1 MPSFSPLKTIKRVSK
16 SNLSQDNLTDLNSF
30 SIDAAISAASS
41 TTPKQEAALL
51 PSHQSFVTNTS
62 FATAND
68 TQQYES
74 TTPAASYFVDS
85 SDDENTNF
93 GNNDPLTRL
102 SRAANNV
109 EDEFAVFLNT
119 PSKSKTPTEIS
130 FKNPEETTPTTNM
143 ASKKSRAA
151 PVVATRVPNP
161 PAKAVVA
168 AAASSSSS
176 TKPAPQDAEAH
187 YDVAQTIYGAT
198 KDAWAWGKTVAVV
211 SNVLGLTEAVA
222 EKLLD
227 TTVHMTLPAI
237 DQDVVKP
244 NLKKL
249 DDDIVSPVILA
260 VWKLIEPAVGK
271 ADEMVLKPVID
282 EVLPRV
288 LAPLGLGGGESQKK
302 KEMDAKKKD
311 EMSAMIDAS
320 PTPEIIPALN

>member
-1 MPSFSPLKTIKRVSK
+1 M
-16 SNLSQDNLTDLNSF
+16 
-30 SIDAAISAASS
+30 
-41 TTPKQEAALL
+41 
-51 PSHQSFVTNTS
+51 
-62 FATAND
+62 
-68 TQQYES
+68 
-74 TTPAASYFVDS
+74 
-85 SDDENTNF
+85 
-93 GNNDPLTRL
+93 
-102 SRAANNV
+102 
-109 EDEFAVFLNT
+109 
-119 PSKSKTPTEIS
+119 
-130 FKNPEETTPTTNM
+130 
-143 ASKKSRAA
+143 
-151 PVVATRVPNP
+151 
-161 PAKAVVA
+161 
-168 AAASSSSS
+168 
-176 TKPAPQDAEAH
+176 
-187 YDVAQTIYGAT
+187 
-198 KDAWAWGKTVAVV
+198 AVV

-311 EMSAMIDAS
+311 EMAAMIDAS

>member
-1 MPSFSPLKTIKRVSK
+1 MPSFSPLKTIKRVSSK
-16 SNLSQDNLTDLNSF
+16 ANTNSSQDNLTDLNAF
-30 SIDAAISAASS
+30 SIDAAISAASTI
-41 TTPKQEAALL
+41 TTTKPL
-51 PSHQSFVTNTS
+51 PSHQSFVTNAS

-85 SDDENTNF
+85 SDDEEHPQGLNF
-93 GNNDPLTRL
+93 GNDPLTKL
-102 SRAANNV
+102 SRAN
-109 EDEFAVFLNT
+109 EDEFSSFLST
-119 PSKSKTPTEIS
+119 PTRKSAATPTEIS
-130 FKNPEETTPTTNM
+130 FKNPESNNNNM

-161 PAKAVVA
+161 PPKAVVA
-168 AAASSSSS
+168 V
-176 TKPAPQDAEAH
+176 KPAPQDQEGH
-187 YDVAQTIYGAT
+187 FDVAQTIYGAT
-198 KDAWAWGKTVAVV
+198 KDAWAWGKTVAVI

-222 EKLLD
+222 EKVLD
-227 TTVHMTLPAI
+227 TAVHMSLPAI

-260 VWKLIEPAVGK
+260 IWKLIEPAVGK
-271 ADEMVLKPVID
+271 ADEMVLKPVMD

-288 LAPLGLGGGESQKK
+288 LAPLGLLDNQKK
-302 KEMDAKKKD
+302 KNLDAKKED
-311 EMSAMIDAS
+311 ERSALIDAS

>member
-1 MPSFSPLKTIKRVSK
+1 MPSFSPLKTIKRVSSK
-16 SNLSQDNLTDLNSF
+16 ANPNSSQDNLTDLNAF
-30 SIDAAISAASS
+30 SIDAAISAASTS
-41 TTPKQEAALL
+41 TTTKPL

-85 SDDENTNF
+85 SDDDEEHPQGLNF
-93 GNNDPLTRL
+93 GNDPLANL
-102 SRAANNV
+102 SRAN
-109 EDEFAVFLNT
+109 EDEFSSFLST
-119 PSKSKTPTEIS
+119 PTRKSAATPTEIS
-130 FKNPEETTPTTNM
+130 FKNSEEATTTNNNNM
-143 ASKKSRAA
+143 AKVPRAA

-161 PAKAVVA
+161 PPKAVVA
-168 AAASSSSS
+168 A
-176 TKPAPQDAEAH
+176 KPAPQDQEGH
-187 YDVAQTIYGAT
+187 FDVAQTIYGAT
-198 KDAWAWGKTVAVV
+198 KDAWAWGKTVAVI

-222 EKLLD
+222 EKVLD
-227 TTVHMTLPAI
+227 TAVHMSLPAI

-244 NLKKL
+244 KLKKL

-260 VWKLIEPAVGK
+260 IWKLIEPAVSK

-288 LAPLGLGGGESQKK
+288 LAPLGLFDNQKK
-302 KEMDAKKKD
+302 KDLDAKKED
-311 EMSAMIDAS
+311 ERSALIDAS

>member
-30 SIDAAISAASS
+30 SIDAAISAAS
-41 TTPKQEAALL
+41 TTPKHDAALL

-109 EDEFAVFLNT
+109 EVEFAVFLNT

-176 TKPAPQDAEAH
+176 TKPAPQDA
-187 YDVAQTIYGAT
+187 
-198 KDAWAWGKTVAVV
+198 
-211 SNVLGLTEAVA
+211 
-222 EKLLD
+222 
-227 TTVHMTLPAI
+227 
-237 DQDVVKP
+237 
-244 NLKKL
+244 
-249 DDDIVSPVILA
+249 
-260 VWKLIEPAVGK
+260 
-271 ADEMVLKPVID
+271 
-282 EVLPRV
+282 
-288 LAPLGLGGGESQKK
+288 
-302 KEMDAKKKD
+302 
-311 EMSAMIDAS
+311 
-320 PTPEIIPALN
+320 